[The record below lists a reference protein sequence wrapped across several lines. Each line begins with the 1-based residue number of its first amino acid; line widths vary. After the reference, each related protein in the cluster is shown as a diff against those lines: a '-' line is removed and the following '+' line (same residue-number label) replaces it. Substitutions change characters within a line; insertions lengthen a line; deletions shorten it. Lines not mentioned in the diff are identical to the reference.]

1 MVAKLNK
8 VIRVGIDS
16 DDNLIG
22 GSDPLNNK
30 FNTDDLTDGN
40 PLRYEGG
47 VESDF
52 GLLSDFSRSTPQ
64 FPNKFLPNNVLFD
77 SDINSVVS
85 GPSNDANH
93 YINNVGTGKDYLRLN
108 NKISSYYIL
117 NVYKSLDSGS
127 SLIDPLNPNA

>member
-8 VIRVGIDS
+8 VIRIGIDS
-16 DDNLIG
+16 DDSLSG
-22 GSDPLNNK
+22 GSDPFNNK
-30 FNTDDLTDGN
+30 FNTDDLVDGN

-64 FPNKFLPNNVLFD
+64 FPNRFFPSTALLD
-77 SDINSVVS
+77 SDIYSTVY
-85 GPSNDANH
+85 GPSGDANH
-93 YINNVGTGKDYLRLN
+93 YINNVGTGKNYLRLD
-108 NKISSYYIL
+108 NKISSYYTL
-117 NVYKSLDSGS
+117 NVYKSLDSAS